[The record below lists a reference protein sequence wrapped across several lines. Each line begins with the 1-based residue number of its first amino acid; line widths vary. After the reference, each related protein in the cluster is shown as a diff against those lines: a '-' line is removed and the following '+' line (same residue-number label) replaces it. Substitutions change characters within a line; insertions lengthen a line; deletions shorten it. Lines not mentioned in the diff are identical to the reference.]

1 MDTVVHNDDYYAA
14 FKNSRHSNYKQ
25 GVANSLGVFE
35 ATGLFEKTRVCNAII
50 AFAFT
55 QNDQIAALID

>member
-1 MDTVVHNDDYYAA
+1 MDTVVQNEDHYAA

-35 ATGLFEKTRVCNAII
+35 ATGLFEKTRLCNAII
-50 AFAFT
+50 ACIFT
-55 QNDQIAALID
+55 